1 MSATFRPSSAYN
13 RALLLSLLS
22 WPFSIPPSTPPLFP
36 STPLPIQSVAVGH
49 PFDTI
54 KTKMQAQEGF
64 LKGPGMVSSFS
75 TVLKTQGLPGLYK
88 VRMGEKGVLG

>member
-1 MSATFRPSSAYN
+1 
-13 RALLLSLLS
+13 
-22 WPFSIPPSTPPLFP
+22 
-36 STPLPIQSVAVGH
+36 
-49 PFDTI
+49 
-54 KTKMQAQEGF
+54 MQAQEGF

>member
-1 MSATFRPSSAYN
+1 MKAHTSVRVTISPF
-13 RALLLSLLS
+13 LLSSRWFLIPYLS
-22 WPFSIPPSTPPLFP
+22 LGFCLAPNTLS
-36 STPLPIQSVAVGH
+36 QSVAVGH

-64 LKGPGMVSSFS
+64 IKGPGMVSSFS

-88 VRMGEKGVLG
+88 VRMG